1 MRKWIVAVCLCFLV
15 LLFSYCRQQAGSAVS
30 SDSPYLNHSDTA
42 EYVGMSVCRQCHA
55 DKFSTFVHTGMGMSF
70 GLATKEKSAALFGPH
85 VQVYDSILD
94 FYYHPFWQGDSLM
107 IMEFRLDGAD
117 TMHKRTEHISYII
130 GSGQHTNSHLL
141 QVNGYLYQAPITFYT
156 QKQEWDMAPGMS
168 GGFNSRFGR
177 VIESECVTCHN
188 GLPEQVA
195 GSVNKYTGI
204 PLGIDCE
211 RCHGPGS
218 IHVARISSGIAVDTA
233 NAFDYSI
240 VNPRGLS
247 TELQNDLCFRCHLQG
262 INVLHPGK
270 EFADFKPGQHI
281 RDYWNIFLPRF
292 DGKNDQFLMASQA
305 DRLVQS
311 KCFIESGKISC
322 ITCHNPHV
330 TVKETPI
337 SLFNKPCLDCHQLP
351 QSTCTETLE
360 VRSLQNDNCSGCHI
374 PKSGSIDIP
383 HVSISD
389 HKIQIPGREQE
400 KEDGKFTGLVALTD
414 PDIEPVEMAR
424 GYLRYYEGFVSES
437 AMLDSAK
444 AWLERSRHD
453 DLYDAT
459 QAHLWYLQGNM
470 QGLLQMDVKMGNKV
484 PDSWTAYRL
493 GEALLQEGNYSA
505 AANRF
510 KQAVDQLPLQL
521 DFRFKYASAL
531 YLDGQTEDAGKEF
544 LFITR
549 ENPGYEKAWMNLAV
563 WYINKGDVVA
573 AEEALQNAVALNP
586 DYLQARLTLTDLYL
600 RTRQRTKAGV
610 MMQYLLRYHRDEP
623 LVQELNMRYRS
634 L

>member
-1 MRKWIVAVCLCFLV
+1 M
-15 LLFSYCRQQAGSAVS
+15 
-30 SDSPYLNHSDTA
+30 
-42 EYVGMSVCRQCHA
+42 
-55 DKFSTFVHTGMGMSF
+55 
-70 GLATKEKSAALFGPH
+70 
-85 VQVYDSILD
+85 
-94 FYYHPFWQGDSLM
+94 
-107 IMEFRLDGAD
+107 
-117 TMHKRTEHISYII
+117 
-130 GSGQHTNSHLL
+130 
-141 QVNGYLYQAPITFYT
+141 
-156 QKQEWDMAPGMS
+156 
-168 GGFNSRFGR
+168 
-177 VIESECVTCHN
+177 
-188 GLPEQVA
+188 
-195 GSVNKYTGI
+195 
-204 PLGIDCE
+204 
-211 RCHGPGS
+211 
-218 IHVARISSGIAVDTA
+218 
-233 NAFDYSI
+233 
-240 VNPRGLS
+240 
-247 TELQNDLCFRCHLQG
+247 
-262 INVLHPGK
+262 
-270 EFADFKPGQHI
+270 
-281 RDYWNIFLPRF
+281 
-292 DGKNDQFLMASQA
+292 
-305 DRLVQS
+305 
-311 KCFIESGKISC
+311 
-322 ITCHNPHV
+322 
-330 TVKETPI
+330 
-337 SLFNKPCLDCHQLP
+337 
-351 QSTCTETLE
+351 
-360 VRSLQNDNCSGCHI
+360 QNDNCSGCHI